1 MYEGINVALLLI
13 GLWVIGCWIYF
24 IYGIITLGII

>member
-13 GLWVIGCWIYF
+13 GLWVIGLWIYF
-24 IYGIITLGII
+24 IYGIITLNII